1 MVDFT
6 RHPGELE
13 LTTSAVESLDQ
24 MSWLQPADKLSADLI
39 VMYCQRIDE
48 MIEGYYSGDIPENSY
63 NSGMHQAVT
72 KLNNLLDRVGG
83 STRARENL
91 DTAVEG
97 KVSAVDELKN
107 RRMKRTG
114 TE

>member
-13 LTTSAVESLDQ
+13 LTKSAVESLDQ
-24 MSWLQPADKLSADLI
+24 MSWLQPADKLSVDLI
-39 VMYCQRIDE
+39 MMYCHRIDE
-48 MIEGYYSGDIPENSY
+48 LAVSYYEGNVTESNY
-63 NSGMHQAVT
+63 NNGLHQAVT

-97 KVSAVDELKN
+97 KVSAVDELKS